1 MKAILLTM
9 VSLSV
14 LFLSG
19 CQLGVESKVTKPESH
34 PFYEWRYDPYTGQPI
49 R

>member
-1 MKAILLTM
+1 MRAILLLCAM
-9 VSLSV
+9 CLSV

-19 CQLGVESKVTKPESH
+19 CQVESKVTKPESH